1 MPDRETEFLLIQ
13 IFGRHSYPMLK
24 FLRMKLWL
32 TRFKNINPYPVP
44 RDLPQDPLD
53 LAKLSLRHMEPNLSA
68 KVTVYQVCIP
78 VGSCSYHPWLG
89 SPSLMVLMLVT
100 FLITTVGPEL
110 VHLAVTETSCV
121 RCICP
126 FLYNNLDEVTAG
138 CV

>member
-53 LAKLSLRHMEPNLSA
+53 LAKLSLRHMEPDLSA

-78 VGSCSYHPWLG
+78 IGSCSYHLWLG
-89 SPSLMVLMLVT
+89 SPSLMVLMLMALPYYHSWT
-100 FLITTVGPEL
+100 
-110 VHLAVTETSCV
+110 
-121 RCICP
+121 
-126 FLYNNLDEVTAG
+126 
-138 CV
+138 